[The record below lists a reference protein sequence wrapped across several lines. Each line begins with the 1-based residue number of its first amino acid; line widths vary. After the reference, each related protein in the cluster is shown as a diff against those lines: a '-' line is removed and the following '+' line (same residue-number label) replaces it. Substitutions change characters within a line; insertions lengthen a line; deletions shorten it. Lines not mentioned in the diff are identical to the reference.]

1 MVDDPRPVTNQHRD
15 RFRRCTRHTPSSRD
29 GDADNVAG
37 RIDSPCVSEDRWKQ
51 LTEWPL
57 TAAAV
62 VFLAVYT
69 WIVLAQPDGSA
80 ARVGESVLWGTWFA
94 FAVDYA
100 VRWYLAKPRWRWFF
114 RHLHEFA
121 IVVLPMLRP
130 LRLLRLVTMMGV
142 LQRSVGGAVRGR
154 VIAYTAGSTLLLMF
168 VASLAML
175 ETERNAVGAT
185 ITTFPDALWWSATT
199 VTTVGYGDYAPVTG
213 TGRLVAV
220 GLMVGGV
227 ALLGVVTATL
237 ASWIV
242 QRVAEEDE
250 ASQSAT
256 RAQVAELTEQ
266 IAAMRSELSSGNETN
281 SRGTPP

>member
-1 MVDDPRPVTNQHRD
+1 M
-15 RFRRCTRHTPSSRD
+15 
-29 GDADNVAG
+29 
-37 RIDSPCVSEDRWKQ
+37 SEDRWRQ
-51 LTEWPL
+51 LTERPL

-62 VFLAVYT
+62 VFVVVYT

-80 ARVGESVLWGTWFA
+80 ARIGEAVLWGTWFA

-100 VRWYLAKPRWRWFF
+100 VRWYLAKPRWRWFV
-114 RHLHEFA
+114 RHLYEFA
-121 IVVLPMLRP
+121 IVALPLLRP
-130 LRLLRLVTMMGV
+130 LRLLRLLTMINV
-142 LQRSVGGAVRGR
+142 LQRSVGGALRGR
-154 VIAYTAGSTLLLMF
+154 IIAYTAGSTLLLIF

-175 ETERNAVGAT
+175 DTERNAVGAT

-220 GLMVGGV
+220 GLMVGGI

-237 ASWIV
+237 ASWII

-250 ASQSAT
+250 VSQSAT
-256 RAQVAELTEQ
+256 RAQVTELTEQ
-266 IAAMRSELSSGNETN
+266 IVAMRLELFTAYGTN
-281 SRGTPP
+281 WRGTPPQ

>member
-1 MVDDPRPVTNQHRD
+1 MN
-15 RFRRCTRHTPSSRD
+15 
-29 GDADNVAG
+29 
-37 RIDSPCVSEDRWKQ
+37 EERWKQ

-62 VFLAVYT
+62 AFLGVYT
-69 WIVLAQPDGSA
+69 WIVLAQPTGPA
-80 ARVGESVLWGTWFA
+80 AHLGEVLLWAMWLA

-100 VRWYLAKPRWRWFF
+100 VRWYLAKSRWRWFF

-130 LRLLRLVTMMGV
+130 LRLLRLLTMLNV
-142 LQRSVGGAVRGR
+142 LQRSVGVALRGR
-154 VIAYTAGSTLLLMF
+154 VIVYTAGATVLLLF

-175 ETERNAVGAT
+175 ETERDAADAT

-199 VTTVGYGDYAPVTG
+199 VTTVGYGDYSPVTG
-213 TGRLVAV
+213 TGRVIAAM
-220 GLMVGGV
+220 LMVGGI

-256 RAQVAELTEQ
+256 RAQVAELTAQ
-266 IAAMRSELSSGNETN
+266 IAALRGELRERTAVAEVEPGAYSLPPYTSG
-281 SRGTPP
+281 